1 MSAKDF
7 NRKDVAKW
15 LNTLG
20 YDFEVDSKD
29 DLWMKEFITDHKLS
43 DIFDICLAWGEKVA
57 NESKNCN
64 LQDVNTSALLVGSKV
79 RTPLGLIGLI
89 TKITQNGV
97 AWVSIKNRWG
107 GHHKPVTKKTH
118 KFDISALEHWC

>member
-1 MSAKDF
+1 MSAKEF
-7 NRKDVAKW
+7 NRIDVAKW

-64 LQDVNTSALLVGSKV
+64 LQSVSVSLLNLIQLQADIYTEREAKAYESAAHREAYENNIKANTVEQILLM
-79 RTPLGLIGLI
+79 
-89 TKITQNGV
+89 
-97 AWVSIKNRWG
+97 IKSNER
-107 GHHKPVTKKTH
+107 
-118 KFDISALEHWC
+118 